1 MPKFTS
7 RIQTHFLLILEAL
20 LIVMIIV
27 LHPPKANAGPLC
39 DLVKGPEEC
48 ARGRARFLHGG
59 GLQRLGQAMQGAGNA
74 LQQVDPAP
82 AFDEPHSPSRGPSQN
97 WIVRDRNGFNHNY
110 RTRCVG
116 PSCVAE
122 PY

>member
-27 LHPPKANAGPLC
+27 LHPPKAHAGPLC

-82 AFDEPHSPSRGPSQN
+82 AFDEPSPSRGGGSQN